1 MNSRRVACR
10 LEEPGIVCALGSGAF
25 QVHARMM
32 AGDTSGLRAESGWL
46 DGRSPALAAVH
57 EALPAFP
64 SHLPAHLN
72 SRNNRL
78 LLAAALQIESRLRDA
93 IARLGAARVGIV
105 LGTSTSGVNDN
116 AAGFS
121 ALASAGAWPPG
132 HDYRRQALNAPA
144 EFLAAWLGITGP
156 AYTLSTACTSSARA
170 LLSSRRLLELELC
183 DAVVCGGADS
193 LCRLTINGFSSL
205 GAVSETRC
213 QPFSVHRAG
222 ISIGEAAVVFLMQR
236 GVDSGQVALLGG
248 AGSSDAWHMSSP
260 APNGAGAK
268 QAMLAALADARL
280 PAADVGWV
288 NLHGTGTVLN
298 DAMESHAMHAI
309 FSNGVACASTKGLTG
324 HTLGAAGAL
333 EAALAWLTLD
343 PTRNPCGSLPPHA
356 WDGNPDPT
364 LPLLDLCDGSQRYA
378 TGRARIA
385 MSNSYAFGGN
395 NVSLILGAHA

>member
-1 MNSRRVACR
+1 M
-10 LEEPGIVCALGSGAF
+10 
-25 QVHARMM
+25 
-32 AGDTSGLRAESGWL
+32 
-46 DGRSPALAAVH
+46 
-57 EALPAFP
+57 
-64 SHLPAHLN
+64 
-72 SRNNRL
+72 
-78 LLAAALQIESRLRDA
+78 
-93 IARLGAARVGIV
+93 
-105 LGTSTSGVNDN
+105 
-116 AAGFS
+116 
-121 ALASAGAWPPG
+121 
-132 HDYRRQALNAPA
+132 
-144 EFLAAWLGITGP
+144 
-156 AYTLSTACTSSARA
+156 
-170 LLSSRRLLELELC
+170 
-183 DAVVCGGADS
+183 VCGGADS
-193 LCRLTINGFSSL
+193 LCRLTINGFSL
-205 GAVSETRC
+205 GAISETRC

-260 APNGAGAK
+260 APNGAGASH
-268 QAMLAALADARL
+268 AGSACGCRL

-343 PTRNPCGSLPPHA
+343 QPATLAAHCPARLGRKSRPDLAPVGSLRRIA
-356 WDGNPDPT
+356 T
-364 LPLLDLCDGSQRYA
+364 LCH
-378 TGRARIA
+378 GRARIA

>member
-205 GAVSETRC
+205 GAISK
-213 QPFSVHRAG
+213 RAASHSR
-222 ISIGEAAVVFLMQR
+222 SIA
-236 GVDSGQVALLGG
+236 
-248 AGSSDAWHMSSP
+248 P
-260 APNGAGAK
+260 ASAS
-268 QAMLAALADARL
+268 AR
-280 PAADVGWV
+280 
-288 NLHGTGTVLN
+288 
-298 DAMESHAMHAI
+298 
-309 FSNGVACASTKGLTG
+309 
-324 HTLGAAGAL
+324 
-333 EAALAWLTLD
+333 
-343 PTRNPCGSLPPHA
+343 PP
-356 WDGNPDPT
+356 W
-364 LPLLDLCDGSQRYA
+364 CS
-378 TGRARIA
+378 
-385 MSNSYAFGGN
+385 
-395 NVSLILGAHA
+395 

>member
-1 MNSRRVACR
+1 MAARAGRYLPGGRAMNSRRVACR

-105 LGTSTSGVNDN
+105 LAQAHPASTTTPQ
-116 AAGFS
+116 
-121 ALASAGAWPPG
+121 ASRRWRAPAPGPG
-132 HDYRRQALNAPA
+132 HDYRRALNAPA

-193 LCRLTINGFSSL
+193 LCRLTITASPRWERF
-205 GAVSETRC
+205 
-213 QPFSVHRAG
+213 PKRAASHSR
-222 ISIGEAAVVFLMQR
+222 SIA
-236 GVDSGQVALLGG
+236 
-248 AGSSDAWHMSSP
+248 P
-260 APNGAGAK
+260 ASAS
-268 QAMLAALADARL
+268 AR
-280 PAADVGWV
+280 
-288 NLHGTGTVLN
+288 
-298 DAMESHAMHAI
+298 
-309 FSNGVACASTKGLTG
+309 
-324 HTLGAAGAL
+324 
-333 EAALAWLTLD
+333 
-343 PTRNPCGSLPPHA
+343 PP
-356 WDGNPDPT
+356 W
-364 LPLLDLCDGSQRYA
+364 CS
-378 TGRARIA
+378 
-385 MSNSYAFGGN
+385 
-395 NVSLILGAHA
+395 